1 MNKVYLGGL
10 PTYLKDVDVR
20 KLAETFGKL
29 RYFNVAKQLNE
40 NKEQVSK
47 GYCFFEFE
55 DPAVTDKAIK
65 ALNGLPCGDRKLKVS
80 RVTKDQN
87 KLANNL

>member
-29 RYFNVAKQLNE
+29 RYFNVAK
-40 NKEQVSK
+40 
-47 GYCFFEFE
+47 
-55 DPAVTDKAIK
+55 
-65 ALNGLPCGDRKLKVS
+65 
-80 RVTKDQN
+80 
-87 KLANNL
+87 

>member
-10 PTYLKDVDVR
+10 PTYLKDPDVR
-20 KLAETFGKL
+20 KLAERFGKL

-55 DPAVTDKAIK
+55 DPTVTDKAIK

-80 RVTKDQN
+80 RVTPDQN
-87 KLANNL
+87 KLANT